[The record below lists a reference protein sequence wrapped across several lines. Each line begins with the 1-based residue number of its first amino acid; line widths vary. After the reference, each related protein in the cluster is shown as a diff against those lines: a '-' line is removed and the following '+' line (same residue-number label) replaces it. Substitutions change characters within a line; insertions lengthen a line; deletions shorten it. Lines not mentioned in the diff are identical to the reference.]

1 MQSKGLLS
9 LIMMVT
15 IGTMSVSAR
24 HTLDLDD
31 TDHAME
37 EPAHVMDAAAEQE
50 FSDKAMASSKHAP
63 VSENSNNTY
72 IRCMHVLCIQ
82 IA

>member
-24 HTLDLDD
+24 HTLDLDSA
-31 TDHAME
+31 DHAME
-37 EPAHVMDAAAEQE
+37 EPAHAMDAAAERE
-50 FSDKAMASSKHAP
+50 FLVKAMASSKHLS
-63 VSENSNNTY
+63 VLVILRIMSNMLHSCPT
-72 IRCMHVLCIQ
+72 
-82 IA
+82 